1 LGHDIAE
8 ILLEL
13 ALNTTQSINVIVNVL
28 VNFVNS
34 SMRKLKT
41 DDGVQESD
49 CAVNSCTRIFVVFNA
64 NSSNI
69 SAISWC
75 VHTKDSASLNKKKS
89 YSKQFPV
96 KLYRNF
102 TQNCFLKTFSP

>member
-1 LGHDIAE
+1 MIFFLFNDAESLVWTHHDIAE

-41 DDGVQESD
+41 DDGAQESD
-49 CAVNSCTRIFVVFNA
+49 CAVNSCTRIFPYIFHIKPGFFRGVVVVV
-64 NSSNI
+64 I
-69 SAISWC
+69 VW
-75 VHTKDSASLNKKKS
+75 
-89 YSKQFPV
+89 
-96 KLYRNF
+96 
-102 TQNCFLKTFSP
+102 